1 MRIAVGSKNAAKIK
15 AAETVLRDIGYS
27 NELIP
32 LDAPSNVS
40 GMPFSDEETMKGA
53 MNRAEYCIAQG
64 DVEIAIGLEGGVTET
79 PKGLF
84 LINYGALAE
93 KGKETIVAG
102 GARIMLPDEI
112 AERLR
117 AGEELGPV
125 MEDYSKKK
133 NVRSKEGAIGI
144 FTHGMVNRDE
154 MFMHIMKLLVGQ
166 RGKNLLVSKEMGE
179 TEEA

>member
-1 MRIAVGSKNAAKIK
+1 MKIAVGSKNAAKVK
-15 AAETVLRDIGYS
+15 AAETVLRDIGYQ
-27 NELIP
+27 NELFPI
-32 LDAPSNVS
+32 DAPSNVS
-40 GMPFSDEETMKGA
+40 GMPFSDKETMTGA
-53 MNRAEYCIAQG
+53 MNRAEFCLTHEDI
-64 DVEIAIGLEGGVTET
+64 DIAIGLEGGVTET
-79 PKGLF
+79 PHGLF

-102 GARIMLPDEI
+102 GARIKLPEEI

-125 MEDYSKKK
+125 MEDYSKNK

-166 RGKNLLVSKEMGE
+166 RGDWH
-179 TEEA
+179 

>member
-1 MRIAVGSKNAAKIK
+1 MKIAVGSKNAAKNK
-15 AAETVLRDIGYS
+15 AAETVLRDIGYQ
-27 NELIP
+27 NELFPIN
-32 LDAPSNVS
+32 APSNVS
-40 GMPFSDEETMKGA
+40 GMPFSDEETMRGA
-53 MNRAEYCIAQG
+53 MNRAEYCLTLG
-64 DVEIAIGLEGGVTET
+64 EVDIAIGLEGGVTET
-79 PKGLF
+79 PNGLF

-93 KGKETIVAG
+93 RSKETIVAG
-102 GARIMLPDEI
+102 GARIKLPEEI

-125 MEDYSKKK
+125 MEDYSKNK

-166 RGKNLLVSKEMGE
+166 RGDWHK
-179 TEEA
+179 

>member
-1 MRIAVGSKNAAKIK
+1 MKIAVGSKNPAKIK
-15 AAETVLRDIGYS
+15 AAETVLRKIGYI

-40 GMPFSDEETMKGA
+40 GMPFSDEETIRGA
-53 MNRAEYCIAQG
+53 MNRAEYCLTQG
-64 DVEIAIGLEGGVTET
+64 DVDIAIGLEGGVTET
-79 PKGLF
+79 PHGLF

-93 KGKETIVAG
+93 KGKKTIVAG
-102 GARIMLPDEI
+102 GARIKLPEEI
-112 AERLR
+112 AARLR

-125 MEDYSKKK
+125 MEDYSKIK
-133 NVRSKEGAIGI
+133 NVRTKEGAVGI

-166 RGKNLLVSKEMGE
+166 RGDWHD
-179 TEEA
+179 